1 MVHKKLVTGS
11 RMVPHMWMG
20 KGVGDKCTR
29 ALILGAWASTLNG
42 YAKFAKP
49 WYSPQHWV

>member
-11 RMVPHMWMG
+11 RMVPHMGMG
-20 KGVGDKCTR
+20 KGVGDKYTR
-29 ALILGAWASTLNG
+29 VLILGTLANSLNG

-49 WYSPQHWV
+49 WYSPQHQG